1 MPTTNGNRKILDLK
15 RWEFCAPSITAH
27 GGGVFHEACRHV
39 KQMVLG
45 VFSTTNA
52 QMYFP
57 EEDAHMVLPNPAL
70 ATFGNPSNSAAQ
82 GSFST
87 GTTVA
92 ASSLTATGGT
102 TSTIVTNQTLATNL
116 RGYSV
121 HILAGPN
128 AGATLTIVSNTI
140 GANATITVAAQA
152 SAFSASTVYRLV
164 TPVWYVLGAGTLAS
178 GSFKKYDFATNTWT
192 TLANTGLPASF
203 LGTDG
208 RLVSTPSWIDSGYL
222 AFGSGTATSGTG
234 TTLVQTGKT
243 WTVNQWTNS
252 QVRIVSGTGAGQ
264 IRTISSNTAD
274 TLTVPTWTT
283 TPDATSVYQIT
294 GNDDFLYLMG
304 NSAVTMYRYSISG
317 NTWTTLSPV
326 AARGGATGS
335 GMSGSWVNAATESNW
350 TNESAILNGRY
361 IFSFR
366 GGAASNIDRYD
377 IAGNTWAAVT
387 YAPAGETFTG
397 GSKYAYAENFI
408 YAQKDATG
416 RWLRYDVTKN
426 LIEPWSVMLYPQGTA
441 NQGNTAFN
449 VTYFD
454 GATRIEYV
462 YMQLNGSTV
471 LLRQM
476 VI

>member
-1 MPTTNGNRKILDLK
+1 MPSAALASYANGT
-15 RWEFCAPSITAH
+15 AITA
-27 GGGVFHEACRHV
+27 GA
-39 KQMVLG
+39 
-45 VFSTTNA
+45 
-52 QMYFP
+52 
-57 EEDAHMVLPNPAL
+57 
-70 ATFGNPSNSAAQ
+70 
-82 GSFST
+82 FST

-102 TSTIVTNQTLATNL
+102 TSTIVTNQTLATDL

-128 AGATLTIVSNTI
+128 AGVTLTIVSNTI
-140 GANATITVAAQA
+140 GATATITVAAQA

-164 TPVWYVLGAGTLAS
+164 TPVVYYFGGGTLAA
-178 GSFKKYDFATNTWT
+178 GSFRKYDLATNTWT

-203 LGTDG
+203 GTDA
-208 RLVSTPSWIDSGYL
+208 RMVSTPSWIDSGYL
-222 AFGSGTATSGTG
+222 AFGSGTATSGTS

-243 WTVNQWTNS
+243 WTANQWTNS

-326 AARGGATGS
+326 AARGAAPGS
-335 GMSGSWVNAATESNW
+335 GMSGNWVNAATESDW

-366 GGAASNIDRYD
+366 GGAVSNIDRYD

-387 YAPAGETFTG
+387 YAPASETFAA
-397 GSKYAYAENFI
+397 GSKSAYAGNCI
-408 YAQKDATG
+408 YVQKDATG
-416 RWLRYDVTKN
+416 RWLCYNVTKN
-426 LIEPWSVMLYPQGTA
+426 LIQPWSVMLYPQGTG
-441 NQGNTAFN
+441 NVGNTAFN

-462 YMQLNGSTV
+462 YMQLNASQV